1 MKSLLTILLVLL
13 AIPVMAQDEPRL
25 SPTATSK
32 NLPEILGVCGPFHK
46 ALLNLGPRT
55 SDGVLDTSRL
65 NLRPIPGGLQTVEI
79 LGPLGVVFSIADQ
92 PPSLIRLFEFKGAL
106 PSLFLVWEGSSETKA
121 RIWNRLS
128 SELTQV
134 KGAPAIDESR
144 EMIWKENPIRTAL
157 TWPDHDLWVAVYLSC
172 MPMEDEY
179 WRIFKSESASENDT
193 ASTAS
198 SEYDPSVPDPW
209 SKTSIVSILS
219 SKGQPSEAPFEIGD
233 DVVGLHYGGLDF
245 DGTPYEFWYWF
256 YEGKE
261 IYSASE
267 FLPGSGSSNAV
278 GSFATMRE
286 MTIGMYGEPDE
297 TILGE
302 SGIRQRMIWRHGPLE
317 FTFTFYEGDGNP
329 WFLLETIDTT
339 HLDKIGGDLRP
350 SSTLP
355 KRFEPPPPD
364 SGKDR
369 MDLTPE
375 VAEG

>member
-1 MKSLLTILLVLL
+1 M
-13 AIPVMAQDEPRL
+13 L
-25 SPTATSK
+25 SA
-32 NLPEILGVCGPFHK
+32 F
-46 ALLNLGPRT
+46 
-55 SDGVLDTSRL
+55 
-65 NLRPIPGGLQTVEI
+65 
-79 LGPLGVVFSIADQ
+79 
-92 PPSLIRLFEFKGAL
+92 
-106 PSLFLVWEGSSETKA
+106 A
-121 RIWNRLS
+121 RIRVRFAS
-128 SELTQV
+128 GS
-134 KGAPAIDESR
+134 AP
-144 EMIWKENPIRTAL
+144 T
-157 TWPDHDLWVAVYLSC
+157 
-172 MPMEDEY
+172 EDE
-179 WRIFKSESASENDT
+179 FFDTQDSAATANEDSVVLAESDSGR
-193 ASTAS
+193 
-198 SEYDPSVPDPW
+198 SVPNPW
-209 SKTSIVSILS
+209 DKSSIVSTLS
-219 SKGQPSEAPFEIGD
+219 SHGQPSEAPFEIGE
-233 DVVGLHYGGLDF
+233 DVVGLHYGGLEF

-317 FTFTFYEGDGNP
+317 FTFTFFEGDGDP

-339 HLDKIGGDLRP
+339 HLDKINGDLRP

-355 KRFEPPPPD
+355 KRFEPPPLD